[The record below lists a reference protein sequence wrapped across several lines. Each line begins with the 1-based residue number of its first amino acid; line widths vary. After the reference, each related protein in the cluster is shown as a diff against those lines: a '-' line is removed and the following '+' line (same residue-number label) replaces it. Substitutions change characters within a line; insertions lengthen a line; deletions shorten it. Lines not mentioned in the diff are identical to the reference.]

1 MLDIN
6 LFESINGINYGPWAG
21 GQFVAMAKR
30 HMADKTKL
38 GSESSARVT
47 ALALSSDPTSK
58 GAGYFFQKMYPASS
72 FGQSF

>member
-30 HMADKTKL
+30 HMAYKKTP
-38 GSESSARVT
+38 ESRTRSRQFRNSGHKRV
-47 ALALSSDPTSK
+47 LMLRN
-58 GAGYFFQKMYPASS
+58 FF
-72 FGQSF
+72 